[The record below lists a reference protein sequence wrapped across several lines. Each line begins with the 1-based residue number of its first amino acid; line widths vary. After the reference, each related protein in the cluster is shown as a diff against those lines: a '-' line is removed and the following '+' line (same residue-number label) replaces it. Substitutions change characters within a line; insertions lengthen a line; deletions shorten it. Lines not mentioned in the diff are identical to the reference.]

1 MSTYSKEFKEEAK
14 RLADEIGMKKAS
26 AQLGI
31 PYYTLADWRN
41 RSKHKPKETVELS
54 EEELRNRNREL
65 EREVS
70 ELREANNNRWVK
82 NRNKPTARQLLSV
95 KIQEILD
102 ELPEN
107 DNYGIGRMETA
118 LNQKGITVSRRTIYR
133 TMSEMGIIHK
143 KRTPCGT
150 TKATTEIQDR
160 ENLIKRDFK
169 ADEPLRKLLSD
180 ITEIQCL
187 NGKLYLSAVL
197 DCYNGEILSIAMDNN
212 MKKELCIRTVTE
224 LKAKY
229 GDKLCGAIFH
239 SDRGSQYTSEAFKEA
254 LRAAKLRQ
262 SLSGTGHCFDNAR
275 MESFFA
281 TLKKEKI
288 YKISAY
294 KLTVE
299 QVKSIIFRY
308 IFVYYNRLR
317 ITSFNPAGLP
327 PVVYR
332 ECADSSGAP
341 AA

>member
-1 MSTYSKEFKEEAK
+1 MCKVLNISES
-14 RLADEIGMKKAS
+14 G
-26 AQLGI
+26 
-31 PYYTLADWRN
+31 YY
-41 RSKHKPKETVELS
+41 
-54 EEELRNRNREL
+54 
-65 EREVS
+65 
-70 ELREANNNRWVK
+70 RWIK
-82 NRNKPTARQLLSV
+82 NKDKPTARQLLSV

-102 ELPEN
+102 EYPDNE
-107 DNYGIGRMETA
+107 NYGIDRMKMA
-118 LNQKGITVSRRTIYR
+118 LEHKDVCVSRRTIYR
-133 TMSEMGIIHK
+133 TMSEMGILHHR
-143 KRTPCGT
+143 RTPRGI
-150 TKATTEIQDR
+150 TKATTEIQNR
-160 ENLIKRDFK
+160 ENLIKRDFNSDK
-169 ADEPLRKLLSD
+169 PLRKLLSD

-224 LKAKY
+224 LKAQY
-229 GDKLCGAIFH
+229 GEKLRGAIFH

-254 LRAAKLRQ
+254 LREAKLCQ

-299 QVKSIIFRY
+299 QVKSMIFRY

-317 ITSFNPAGLP
+317 ITSFNPGGLS
-327 PVVYR
+327 PVAYR
-332 ECADSSGAP
+332 ELTEATGPS